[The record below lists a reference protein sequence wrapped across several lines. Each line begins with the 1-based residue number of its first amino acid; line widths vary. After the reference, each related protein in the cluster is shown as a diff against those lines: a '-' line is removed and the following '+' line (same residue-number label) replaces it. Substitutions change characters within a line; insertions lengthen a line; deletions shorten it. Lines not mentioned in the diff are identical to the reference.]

1 MNDLIEFLLEIV
13 LDGSIELSSNKKV
26 PNWIRYPLTIII
38 SLFFLA
44 VLFLIFYCGIIVLEE
59 SVLFGI
65 LLFLL
70 GVFLLIGGIKK
81 IHEYSLKNDKSREE
95 KEKNSDTPIKF

>member
-13 LDGSIELSSNKKV
+13 LEGAIELSSNKKV

-59 SVLFGI
+59 NVLFGI

-70 GVFLLIGGIKK
+70 GVFLLYFI
-81 IHEYSLKNDKSREE
+81 
-95 KEKNSDTPIKF
+95 

>member
-1 MNDLIEFLLEIV
+1 MKYFL
-13 LDGSIELSSNKKV
+13 
-26 PNWIRYPLTIII
+26 T
-38 SLFFLA
+38 FLA

-59 SVLFGI
+59 NVLFGI